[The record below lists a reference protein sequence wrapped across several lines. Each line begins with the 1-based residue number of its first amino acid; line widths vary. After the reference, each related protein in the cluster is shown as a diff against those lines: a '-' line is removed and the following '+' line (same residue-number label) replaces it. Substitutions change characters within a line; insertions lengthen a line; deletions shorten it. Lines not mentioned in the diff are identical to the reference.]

1 MAYRTPTMM
10 QRICEYSTSPQLELS
25 RDTSIKGRAEESRPR
40 KGFDCRC
47 CIFLIC
53 CTSFQDP
60 IAASPADDKI
70 LSEKLTPDT
79 RRTKVLNQRV
89 SDDVGINLES
99 SLASSSARDKCV
111 RQVPAIFKI
120 LYLPSSVLTPQDDTS
135 HSPSQRQRTA
145 SSCNNEYLRICDING
160 CGYPTCM

>member
-1 MAYRTPTMM
+1 MAYGTPTMM

-53 CTSFQDP
+53 CRALPAFRIRNP

-70 LSEKLTPDT
+70 LSEADARYTQDQGAQPEGERRRRHKFGEFT
-79 RRTKVLNQRV
+79 RKFF
-89 SDDVGINLES
+89 G
-99 SLASSSARDKCV
+99 A
-111 RQVPAIFKI
+111 RQVCAPRPNCPKFQRSSKSC
-120 LYLPSSVLTPQDDTS
+120 YLPRVQSSVLTPQDDTS
-135 HSPSQRQRTA
+135 HSPSQRELMQQ
-145 SSCNNEYLRICDING
+145 
-160 CGYPTCM
+160 